1 LDAVDLSSNV
11 ISFQIV
17 QFSHQSK
24 LQFYMPNEGFRI
36 SRCEVMVTDDN
47 RRNVVGGISL
57 PGHINDIFEAQK
69 YNLCSN

>member
-1 LDAVDLSSNV
+1 
-11 ISFQIV
+11 
-17 QFSHQSK
+17 
-24 LQFYMPNEGFRI
+24 MPNKGFRI

-47 RRNVVGGISL
+47 RRNGVGGISL